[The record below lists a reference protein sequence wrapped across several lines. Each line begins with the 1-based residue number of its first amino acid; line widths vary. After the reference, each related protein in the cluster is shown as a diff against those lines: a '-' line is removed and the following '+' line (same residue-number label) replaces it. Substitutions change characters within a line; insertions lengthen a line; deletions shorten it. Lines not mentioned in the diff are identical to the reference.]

1 MKKFFFASVLF
12 IFSANCYSQAWM
24 DNLSNDVCNCIANL
38 PDSLKPEEAQMKLG
52 LCMIEAAYPYKKGL
66 KKEYG
71 INMDKIDT
79 QGEELGKI
87 IGLKAAMKCPDTFMK
102 LVNIVEPGS
111 SSSTK
116 SLNATETTESSDPKL
131 ESNQFSG
138 KVSKIDSANFIVF
151 SVRSPEGKTEK
162 FYWIT
167 KVSSQTD
174 LTNNY
179 NKFLTKEVNLSYYS
193 QEIFDPRI
201 NEYRWVKVLSELDY
215 K

>member
-1 MKKFFFASVLF
+1 
-12 IFSANCYSQAWM
+12 M

-52 LCMIEAAYPYKKGL
+52 LCMIEAAYPYKNQL

-102 LVNIVEPGS
+102 LVDIVEPGT
-111 SSSTK
+111 STNT
-116 SLNATETTESSDPKL
+116 SNTTQTNQSDESDTINK
-131 ESNQFSG
+131 QFNG
-138 KVSKIDSANFIVF
+138 TVTKIDSGNFITF

-167 KVSSQTD
+167 KVSSKTD
-174 LTNNY
+174 LANNY
-179 NKFLTKEVNLSYYS
+179 NKFLSKEVSLSYNS

-201 NEYRWVKVLSELDY
+201 NEYRFVNVLNAMDY